1 MKKEKKKEDSSGE
14 PKTNTNQTADNPIL
28 QISQTLGVPQQLIQS
43 FLPVIDKYLDQ
54 KINEK
59 FKQLMEEERPKIVN
73 GLKNALA
80 EMLDKVGVPPNPNP
94 ETPANP
100 SNPETSAN
108 PTLNPQILQL
118 MASFL
123 GGGSGKSEL
132 DKIADVVTK
141 ARMISDALNPPT
153 VWDKV
158 FPQIVVRAFMKSGLL
173 TEKEG
178 EEVIKAA
185 QGETKT

>member
-1 MKKEKKKEDSSGE
+1 MKKKKEAGSNETQTS
-14 PKTNTNQTADNPIL
+14 PNQTADNPIL
-28 QISQTLGVPQQLIQS
+28 QVSQTLGVPQQLVES
-43 FLPVIDKYLDQ
+43 FLPLIDKYLDQ

-59 FKQLMEEERPKIVN
+59 FKQLIEEERPKIIN

-80 EMLDKVGVPPNPNP
+80 EMLDKIGIQQ
-94 ETPANP
+94 TNP
-100 SNPETSAN
+100 SNPETPN

-123 GGGSGKSEL
+123 GSSGKSEL

-178 EEVIKAA
+178 EEVIKAV
-185 QGETKT
+185 QGEAKP

>member
-1 MKKEKKKEDSSGE
+1 MKKKKEAGSNETQTS
-14 PKTNTNQTADNPIL
+14 TTQTADNPIL
-28 QISQTLGVPQQLIQS
+28 QISQTLGVPQQLVES
-43 FLPVIDKYLDQ
+43 FLPLVDKYLDQ

-59 FKQLMEEERPKIVN
+59 FKQLMEEERPKIIN

-80 EMLDKVGVPPNPNP
+80 EMLDKIGIPQAQTNPANP
-94 ETPANP
+94 ETQTPA
-100 SNPETSAN
+100 A
-108 PTLNPQILQL
+108 LNPQLLQL

-123 GGGSGKSEL
+123 GSSGKSEL

-178 EEVIKAA
+178 EEVIKAV
-185 QGETKT
+185 QGEAK